1 MSTRAMGPG
10 HGWSWLARA
19 VNLGRNNARAVIGG
33 IALVALVALLPSL
46 VQMLA
51 QQALP
56 GSPDALLAVIGLTTL
71 VSLLVFPPLIGGALR
86 VIDAAERGQPARPGD
101 VFQAFRAGGG
111 SGRLIGFGLA
121 MTAIYLLVFGGI
133 IAAFGTGLPEWYGQ
147 YMEVVQRSMEAGG
160 KPPSPDQIPMP
171 PSGLGVVMALC
182 ALAGLFLGG
191 AYGIGFGQVALGGR
205 GVFAAL
211 ADGFAGAL
219 KNLLP
224 IIVLAI
230 LSVVAMLAL
239 VLVVTIAGGLLML
252 VGGLVHPVLAALLA
266 LPVYAGMI
274 LLMYV
279 VMFGVMYHMWRDIC
293 AAPTQPPALPGDRVE
308 L

>member
-101 VFQAFRAGGG
+101 VIRLEARALDKFIKKDRLFVVHDNVFFNQNDEVIC
-111 SGRLIGFGLA
+111 SGRG
-121 MTAIYLLVFGGI
+121 
-133 IAAFGTGLPEWYGQ
+133 W
-147 YMEVVQRSMEAGG
+147 
-160 KPPSPDQIPMP
+160 
-171 PSGLGVVMALC
+171 
-182 ALAGLFLGG
+182 
-191 AYGIGFGQVALGGR
+191 
-205 GVFAAL
+205 
-211 ADGFAGAL
+211 
-219 KNLLP
+219 
-224 IIVLAI
+224 
-230 LSVVAMLAL
+230 
-239 VLVVTIAGGLLML
+239 TIR
-252 VGGLVHPVLAALLA
+252 P
-266 LPVYAGMI
+266 
-274 LLMYV
+274 
-279 VMFGVMYHMWRDIC
+279 
-293 AAPTQPPALPGDRVE
+293 Q
-308 L
+308 